1 MNQHNVSFW
10 ITAIVDISAIL
21 VNAFFILDPTNDP
34 DLKKSRR
41 IIGTTLIIIA
51 AILTPCVFL
60 ARPSSNNNPDEPIP
74 IPDEPVTPEPIPD
87 NGTFID
93 DDNYLHYN
101 GHTYVAEKHWDI
113 NTFFEAERY
122 CNDFGAHLAI
132 IEDDFENLT
141 LYNYVFKHLRFNSAY
156 FGLTDEG
163 HDGYWEWVDGSPI
176 TYSNW
181 MDGQPDDLEGEHYAL
196 FYYKDEP
203 ATWNNGDFGMD
214 PEDGVIILIEWDE
227 NLE

>member
-60 ARPSSNNNPDEPIP
+60 ARPSSNNNPDEP
-74 IPDEPVTPEPIPD
+74 VTPEPISD

-196 FYYKDEP
+196 FYHKDEP